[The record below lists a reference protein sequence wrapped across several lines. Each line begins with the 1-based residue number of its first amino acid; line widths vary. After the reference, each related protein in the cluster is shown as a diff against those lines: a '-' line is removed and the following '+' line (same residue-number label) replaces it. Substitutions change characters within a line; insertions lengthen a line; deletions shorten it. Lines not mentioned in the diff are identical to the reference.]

1 MANNTT
7 KSLINKT
14 KKYLKEKNL
23 SFINVNDSHN
33 LMVLK
38 ASGEYH
44 YLVIQF
50 FEMPEKWM
58 YQRRHFNIKTA
69 YAINYQ
75 QLINAINRYLDGTE
89 RLSEKDSKTGAWH
102 Y

>member
-14 KKYLKEKNL
+14 KKYLKEKDL
-23 SFINVNDSHN
+23 PFINVNDSHN

-38 ASGEYH
+38 ASGGYH

-50 FEMPEKWM
+50 FDMPEKWM

-69 YAINYQ
+69 YAIDYK
-75 QLINAINRYLDGTE
+75 QLTNAINRYLDATTDI
-89 RLSEKDSKTGAWH
+89 R
-102 Y
+102 

>member
-14 KKYLKEKNL
+14 KKYLKERDL
-23 SFINVNDSHN
+23 PFINVNNSHN

-38 ASGEYH
+38 SSGDYH

-58 YQRRHFNIKTA
+58 YKTRHFNIKTA
-69 YAINYQ
+69 YAIDYP
-75 QLINAINRYLDGTE
+75 QLTNAINRYLDAN
-89 RLSEKDSKTGAWH
+89 SK
-102 Y
+102 

>member
-50 FEMPEKWM
+50 FDMPEKWM

-69 YAINYQ
+69 YAIDYQ
-75 QLINAINRYLDGTE
+75 QLTNAINRYLDATTDI
-89 RLSEKDSKTGAWH
+89 K
-102 Y
+102 

>member
-1 MANNTT
+1 MDNNTTKKPMANNTT

-75 QLINAINRYLDGTE
+75 QLTNAINRYLDATTDI
-89 RLSEKDSKTGAWH
+89 R
-102 Y
+102 